1 MNTPT
6 IAQLERLAAEIRGE
20 VIGMSHRADT
30 PHLGS
35 ALSCVDMLV
44 ACYFSGAL
52 RVTPAN
58 PRDPDRDRVILSKGH
73 AAMSLYSVLAYRGY
87 FPREDLLTFNRQG
100 SRFQEHP
107 GPHTA
112 PGVEVATG
120 SLGHGLAVGLGMALA
135 ARSLGKTYRVAAII
149 SDGEC
154 NEGSTWEAALFAA
167 ANKLTNV
174 VAMVDY
180 NKWQATGRSDEV
192 LALQPL
198 REKWAAFGWDAVELD
213 GHDMKALVNFLY
225 APASDRPR
233 IAVCHTI
240 KGKGCSFMEDD
251 NNWHYRVPTAEEVEQ
266 ARKELGLA

>member
-1 MNTPT
+1 MSRPPL
-6 IAQLERLAAEIRGE
+6 ADLERIAREIRGE
-20 VIGMSHRADT
+20 VIAMSHRADT

-52 RVTPAN
+52 RVDPSN
-58 PRDPDRDRVILSKGH
+58 PRNPDRDRIILSKGH
-73 AAMSLYSVLAYRGY
+73 GAMALYAVLAYRGF
-87 FPREDLLTFNRQG
+87 FPREELLTFNREG

-112 PGVEVATG
+112 PGIEVATG

-135 ARSLGKTYRVAAII
+135 ARSLQKNYRVAAII

-167 ANKLTNV
+167 ANKLSNV
-174 VAMVDY
+174 IVMIDY

-192 LALQPL
+192 LALRPL
-198 REKWAAFGWDAVELD
+198 REKWAAFGWDAVEID
-213 GHDMKALVNFLY
+213 GHDLKALVEFLD

-251 NNWHYRVPTAEEVEQ
+251 NNWHYRVPTAEEVEK